1 MTYKAKEKKKQAP
14 VNQLWM
20 TNPRRSSKHQKTS
33 YGYQRVEFM
42 STNSTTHATYKAK
55 EEKNQ
60 APENQKMPGDQQS
73 SKPSKPDIT
82 RSFKEGLDDVINVN
96 ALFTSAVFIG
106 LSFSSSTPTLE
117 TREECKPGV
126 GIAKWLVIFEIIA
139 FGFFLVS
146 SLLGKALKIQL
157 HIIKPNSPFV
167 QYTCRAMMVLCA
179 ACSILG
185 SVFLFLAMINVL
197 QMRLGKLTCKGNVW
211 IGAGSLIILY
221 FLALLFWVPS
231 LVYVQIISWDIEF

>member
-1 MTYKAKEKKKQAP
+1 MKEKKKQAP

-20 TNPRRSSKHQKTS
+20 TNPRRSRKHQTTS

-42 STNSTTHATYKAK
+42 PTNSTK

-73 SKPSKPDIT
+73 SEISNIT
-82 RSFKEGLDDVINVN
+82 KSFKDGLDDVIHVN
-96 ALFTSAVFIG
+96 ALFTSAVFTG

-126 GIAKWLVIFEIIA
+126 GIEKWLVIFEIIP

-157 HIIKPNSPFV
+157 HIIKNSNFI
-167 QYTCRAMMVLCA
+167 QNICRAMMVLCA

-221 FLALLFWVPS
+221 FLALVFWVPS

>member
-1 MTYKAKEKKKQAP
+1 MLGTDP
-14 VNQLWM
+14 SHV
-20 TNPRRSSKHQKTS
+20 TGR
-33 YGYQRVEFM
+33 
-42 STNSTTHATYKAK
+42 
-55 EEKNQ
+55 
-60 APENQKMPGDQQS
+60 S

-82 RSFKEGLDDVINVN
+82 KSFKEGLDDVINVN

-126 GIAKWLVIFEIIA
+126 GIEKWLVIFEIIP

-157 HIIKPNSPFV
+157 HIIKNSNFI
-167 QYTCRAMMVLCA
+167 QNICRAMMVLCA

-221 FLALLFWVPS
+221 FLALVFWVPS

>member
-1 MTYKAKEKKKQAP
+1 MTYKAMKEKKKQAP

-33 YGYQRVEFM
+33 YGYQRVEFV

-126 GIAKWLVIFEIIA
+126 GLQN
-139 FGFFLVS
+139 GC
-146 SLLGKALKIQL
+146 LLGKALKIQL
-157 HIIKPNSPFV
+157 HIIKKNSNFT
-167 QYTCRAMMVLCA
+167 QNTCRAMMVLCA

>member
-1 MTYKAKEKKKQAP
+1 MLGTDP
-14 VNQLWM
+14 SHV
-20 TNPRRSSKHQKTS
+20 TGRSSEIS
-33 YGYQRVEFM
+33 
-42 STNSTTHATYKAK
+42 N
-55 EEKNQ
+55 
-60 APENQKMPGDQQS
+60 
-73 SKPSKPDIT
+73 IT
-82 RSFKEGLDDVINVN
+82 KSFKDGLDDVIHVN

-157 HIIKPNSPFV
+157 HIIKNSNFI
-167 QYTCRAMMVLCA
+167 QNICRAMMVLCA

-221 FLALLFWVPS
+221 FLALVFWVPS